1 MDSAVLI
8 TYDQDDMIGEAV
20 ALCESADYK
29 VKHVIKQ
36 NFLQKPKY
44 GLSGGKIEDLKEI
57 ISTVKPDVI
66 VFDEILKPSQ
76 NYNLASELKMEIL
89 DREALILQIFEK
101 RSSSAESKLQVKLAQ
116 ARYDMSRAKEK
127 VRLSKKGEQPGFMG
141 LGTFEVDVYYNEIKK
156 RMINIKSKLVK
167 SGKQRKLHRQ
177 ARKRLGFKTIS
188 LAGYTSA
195 GKTTLIS
202 TICGISKFTS
212 GKITLAGH
220 DIVQNYR
227 AARKMIGMVPQEL
240 SLESFETV
248 MNTLRFSRGLFGKA
262 PHDSYLEEI
271 LEQLSLLD
279 KRNSQILELSGGMK
293 RRLSIAKAL
302 SHEPQLLF
310 LDEPTAGVDVEL
322 RKDMWVL
329 VRRLRNEGVTVILTT
344 HYIEE
349 AEAIADRVGIIDKGQ
364 LLLVEEKGSL
374 MQRLGQKQLT
384 IELQDP
390 LKDLPSK
397 LSDYDIVLAVDR
409 KSLIY
414 TYNMRSGRTGINQIL
429 SNLTQSGIIFKDL
442 QTKQSSL
449 EDIFMSLVSETAA

>member
-1 MDSAVLI
+1 M
-8 TYDQDDMIGEAV
+8 QDFLTIDALSKYYANGFEALKSINLRV
-20 ALCESADYK
+20 KES
-29 VKHVIKQ
+29 
-36 NFLQKPKY
+36 
-44 GLSGGKIEDLKEI
+44 
-57 ISTVKPDVI
+57 
-66 VFDEILKPSQ
+66 EIL
-76 NYNLASELKMEIL
+76 
-89 DREALILQIFEK
+89 AL
-101 RSSSAESKLQVKLAQ
+101 
-116 ARYDMSRAKEK
+116 
-127 VRLSKKGEQPGFMG
+127 
-141 LGTFEVDVYYNEIKK
+141 LGPN
-156 RMINIKSKLVK
+156 
-167 SGKQRKLHRQ
+167 G
-177 ARKRLGFKTIS
+177 
-188 LAGYTSA
+188 A

-220 DIVQNYR
+220 DIVKNYR

-240 SLESFETV
+240 SLESFETA

-262 PHDSYLEEI
+262 PNDSYLEEL

-322 RKDMWVL
+322 RKDMWLL

-349 AEAIADRVGIIDKGQ
+349 AEEIADRVGIIDKGQ
-364 LLLVEEKGSL
+364 LLLVEEKESL

-384 IELQDP
+384 IELQNR
-390 LKDLPSK
+390 LEDLPTK
-397 LSDYDIVLAVDR
+397 LSDYDIVLAADR
-409 KSLIY
+409 QSLNY

-429 SNLTQSGIIFKDL
+429 SSLTQSGIIIKDL

-449 EDIFMSLVSETAA
+449 EDIFMSLVNETAK

>member
-1 MDSAVLI
+1 MPDFLTIDALSKYYAN
-8 TYDQDDMIGEAV
+8 GFEALKTINLRV
-20 ALCESADYK
+20 KES
-29 VKHVIKQ
+29 
-36 NFLQKPKY
+36 
-44 GLSGGKIEDLKEI
+44 
-57 ISTVKPDVI
+57 
-66 VFDEILKPSQ
+66 EIL
-76 NYNLASELKMEIL
+76 
-89 DREALILQIFEK
+89 AL
-101 RSSSAESKLQVKLAQ
+101 
-116 ARYDMSRAKEK
+116 
-127 VRLSKKGEQPGFMG
+127 
-141 LGTFEVDVYYNEIKK
+141 LGPN
-156 RMINIKSKLVK
+156 
-167 SGKQRKLHRQ
+167 G
-177 ARKRLGFKTIS
+177 
-188 LAGYTSA
+188 A

-279 KRNSQILELSGGMK
+279 KRNTQILELSGGMK

-364 LLLVEEKGSL
+364 LLLVEEKKSL

-397 LSDYDIVLAVDR
+397 LSDYDIVLAEDR
-409 KSLIY
+409 QFLIY

-449 EDIFMSLVSETAA
+449 EDIFMSLINETVA

>member
-1 MDSAVLI
+1 MSD
-8 TYDQDDMIGEAV
+8 
-20 ALCESADYK
+20 
-29 VKHVIKQ
+29 
-36 NFLQKPKY
+36 FLT
-44 GLSGGKIEDLKEI
+44 I
-57 ISTVKPDVI
+57 
-66 VFDEILKPSQ
+66 
-76 NYNLASELKMEIL
+76 NA
-89 DREALILQIFEK
+89 
-101 RSSSAESKLQVKLAQ
+101 
-116 ARYDMSRAKEK
+116 
-127 VRLSKKGEQPGFMG
+127 LSKKYANGFEA
-141 LGTFEVDVYYNEIKK
+141 L
-156 RMINIKSKLVK
+156 
-167 SGKQRKLHRQ
+167 
-177 ARKRLGFKTIS
+177 KTINLRVQES
-188 LAGYTSA
+188 EILALLGPNGA

-220 DIVQNYR
+220 DIVKNYR
-227 AARKMIGMVPQEL
+227 VTRKMIGMVPQEL

-248 MNTLRFSRGLFGKA
+248 MNTLRFSRGLYGKA
-262 PHDSYLEEI
+262 PNDSYLEEI

-293 RRLSIAKAL
+293 RRVSIAKAL

-349 AEAIADRVGIIDKGQ
+349 AEAIADRVGIIDKGH
-364 LLLVEEKGSL
+364 LLLVEEKELL

-390 LKDLPSK
+390 LRDLPSK
-397 LSDYDIVLAVDR
+397 LLDYNIVLAADR
-409 KSLIY
+409 QSLIY
-414 TYNMRSGRTGINQIL
+414 TYNIRSGHSGINNIL

-449 EDIFMSLVSETAA
+449 EDIFMSLVNETVT

>member
-1 MDSAVLI
+1 MPDFLTIDALSKYYAN
-8 TYDQDDMIGEAV
+8 GFEALKTINLRV
-20 ALCESADYK
+20 KES
-29 VKHVIKQ
+29 
-36 NFLQKPKY
+36 
-44 GLSGGKIEDLKEI
+44 
-57 ISTVKPDVI
+57 
-66 VFDEILKPSQ
+66 EIL
-76 NYNLASELKMEIL
+76 
-89 DREALILQIFEK
+89 AL
-101 RSSSAESKLQVKLAQ
+101 
-116 ARYDMSRAKEK
+116 
-127 VRLSKKGEQPGFMG
+127 
-141 LGTFEVDVYYNEIKK
+141 LGPN
-156 RMINIKSKLVK
+156 
-167 SGKQRKLHRQ
+167 G
-177 ARKRLGFKTIS
+177 
-188 LAGYTSA
+188 A

-262 PHDSYLEEI
+262 PNDSYLEEI

-364 LLLVEEKGSL
+364 LLLVEEKESL

-390 LKDLPSK
+390 LTELPSK
-397 LSDYDIVLAVDR
+397 LSDYDIILAAGR
-409 KSLIY
+409 QSLIY

-449 EDIFMSLVSETAA
+449 EDIFMSLVNETVE

>member
-1 MDSAVLI
+1 L
-8 TYDQDDMIGEAV
+8 
-20 ALCESADYK
+20 AL
-29 VKHVIKQ
+29 
-36 NFLQKPKY
+36 
-44 GLSGGKIEDLKEI
+44 
-57 ISTVKPDVI
+57 
-66 VFDEILKPSQ
+66 
-76 NYNLASELKMEIL
+76 
-89 DREALILQIFEK
+89 
-101 RSSSAESKLQVKLAQ
+101 
-116 ARYDMSRAKEK
+116 
-127 VRLSKKGEQPGFMG
+127 
-141 LGTFEVDVYYNEIKK
+141 LGPN
-156 RMINIKSKLVK
+156 
-167 SGKQRKLHRQ
+167 G
-177 ARKRLGFKTIS
+177 
-188 LAGYTSA
+188 A

-220 DIVQNYR
+220 DIIQNYR

-240 SLESFETV
+240 SLEPFETV

-262 PHDSYLEEI
+262 PDDSYLEEI

-293 RRLSIAKAL
+293 RRVSIAKAL

-322 RKDMWVL
+322 RKEMWLL

-364 LLLVEEKGSL
+364 LLLVEEKKSL

-397 LSDYDIVLAVDR
+397 LSDYDIVLAANR
-409 KSLIY
+409 QSLIY

-449 EDIFMSLVSETAA
+449 EDIFMSLVNETVE

>member
-1 MDSAVLI
+1 M
-8 TYDQDDMIGEAV
+8 QDLLTIDALSKYYANGFEALKNINLRV
-20 ALCESADYK
+20 KES
-29 VKHVIKQ
+29 
-36 NFLQKPKY
+36 
-44 GLSGGKIEDLKEI
+44 
-57 ISTVKPDVI
+57 
-66 VFDEILKPSQ
+66 EIL
-76 NYNLASELKMEIL
+76 
-89 DREALILQIFEK
+89 AL
-101 RSSSAESKLQVKLAQ
+101 
-116 ARYDMSRAKEK
+116 
-127 VRLSKKGEQPGFMG
+127 
-141 LGTFEVDVYYNEIKK
+141 LGPN
-156 RMINIKSKLVK
+156 
-167 SGKQRKLHRQ
+167 G
-177 ARKRLGFKTIS
+177 
-188 LAGYTSA
+188 A

-262 PHDSYLEEI
+262 PNDSYLEEI

-279 KRNSQILELSGGMK
+279 KRNSQIIELSGGMK

-364 LLLVEEKGSL
+364 LLLVEEKESL
-374 MQRLGQKQLT
+374 MQRLGQKQLI

-397 LSDYDIVLAVDR
+397 LSEYDIVLATDR
-409 KSLIY
+409 QSLIY
-414 TYNMRSGRTGINQIL
+414 TYNMRGGHTGINQIL

-442 QTKQSSL
+442 QTKESSL
-449 EDIFMSLVSETAA
+449 EDIFMSLVNETVE

>member
-1 MDSAVLI
+1 M
-8 TYDQDDMIGEAV
+8 QDFLTIDALSKYYANGFEALKSINLRV
-20 ALCESADYK
+20 KES
-29 VKHVIKQ
+29 
-36 NFLQKPKY
+36 
-44 GLSGGKIEDLKEI
+44 
-57 ISTVKPDVI
+57 
-66 VFDEILKPSQ
+66 EIL
-76 NYNLASELKMEIL
+76 
-89 DREALILQIFEK
+89 AL
-101 RSSSAESKLQVKLAQ
+101 
-116 ARYDMSRAKEK
+116 
-127 VRLSKKGEQPGFMG
+127 
-141 LGTFEVDVYYNEIKK
+141 LGPN
-156 RMINIKSKLVK
+156 
-167 SGKQRKLHRQ
+167 G
-177 ARKRLGFKTIS
+177 
-188 LAGYTSA
+188 A

-262 PHDSYLEEI
+262 PNDSYLEEL

-322 RKDMWVL
+322 RKDMWLL

-349 AEAIADRVGIIDKGQ
+349 AEEIADRVGIIDKGQ
-364 LLLVEEKGSL
+364 LLLVEEKESL

-384 IELQDP
+384 IELQNR
-390 LKDLPSK
+390 LEELPTK
-397 LSDYDIVLAVDR
+397 LSDYDIVLAADR
-409 KSLIY
+409 QSLNY

-429 SNLTQSGIIFKDL
+429 SSLTQSGIIIKDL

-449 EDIFMSLVSETAA
+449 EDIFMSLVNETAK

>member
-1 MDSAVLI
+1 MPDFLTIDALSKNYAN
-8 TYDQDDMIGEAV
+8 GFEA
-20 ALCESADYK
+20 
-29 VKHVIKQ
+29 
-36 NFLQKPKY
+36 
-44 GLSGGKIEDLKEI
+44 LKTINLRVEEA
-57 ISTVKPDVI
+57 
-66 VFDEILKPSQ
+66 EIL
-76 NYNLASELKMEIL
+76 
-89 DREALILQIFEK
+89 AL
-101 RSSSAESKLQVKLAQ
+101 
-116 ARYDMSRAKEK
+116 
-127 VRLSKKGEQPGFMG
+127 
-141 LGTFEVDVYYNEIKK
+141 LGPN
-156 RMINIKSKLVK
+156 
-167 SGKQRKLHRQ
+167 G
-177 ARKRLGFKTIS
+177 
-188 LAGYTSA
+188 A

-240 SLESFETV
+240 SLEPFETV

-262 PHDSYLEEI
+262 PDDSYLEEI

-279 KRNSQILELSGGMK
+279 KRKSQILELSGGMK
-293 RRLSIAKAL
+293 RRVSIAKAL
-302 SHEPQLLF
+302 IHEPQLLF

-322 RKDMWVL
+322 RKDMWLL

-364 LLLVEEKGSL
+364 LLLVEEKKSL

-397 LSDYDIVLAVDR
+397 LSDYDIVLAEDR
-409 KSLIY
+409 QFLIY

-449 EDIFMSLVSETAA
+449 EDIFMSLVSETVA

>member
-1 MDSAVLI
+1 MPDFLTIDALSKNYAN
-8 TYDQDDMIGEAV
+8 GFEA
-20 ALCESADYK
+20 
-29 VKHVIKQ
+29 
-36 NFLQKPKY
+36 
-44 GLSGGKIEDLKEI
+44 LKTINLRVEEA
-57 ISTVKPDVI
+57 
-66 VFDEILKPSQ
+66 EIL
-76 NYNLASELKMEIL
+76 
-89 DREALILQIFEK
+89 AL
-101 RSSSAESKLQVKLAQ
+101 
-116 ARYDMSRAKEK
+116 
-127 VRLSKKGEQPGFMG
+127 
-141 LGTFEVDVYYNEIKK
+141 LGPN
-156 RMINIKSKLVK
+156 
-167 SGKQRKLHRQ
+167 G
-177 ARKRLGFKTIS
+177 
-188 LAGYTSA
+188 A

-240 SLESFETV
+240 SLEPFETV

-262 PHDSYLEEI
+262 PDDSYLEEI

-279 KRNSQILELSGGMK
+279 KRKSQILELSGGMK
-293 RRLSIAKAL
+293 RRVSIAKAL

-429 SNLTQSGIIFKDL
+429 SNLTQSGIIVKDL

-449 EDIFMSLVSETAA
+449 EDIFMSLVSETVA

>member
-1 MDSAVLI
+1 MPDFLTIDALSKYYAN
-8 TYDQDDMIGEAV
+8 GFEALKTINLRV
-20 ALCESADYK
+20 KES
-29 VKHVIKQ
+29 
-36 NFLQKPKY
+36 
-44 GLSGGKIEDLKEI
+44 
-57 ISTVKPDVI
+57 
-66 VFDEILKPSQ
+66 EIL
-76 NYNLASELKMEIL
+76 
-89 DREALILQIFEK
+89 AL
-101 RSSSAESKLQVKLAQ
+101 
-116 ARYDMSRAKEK
+116 
-127 VRLSKKGEQPGFMG
+127 
-141 LGTFEVDVYYNEIKK
+141 LGPN
-156 RMINIKSKLVK
+156 
-167 SGKQRKLHRQ
+167 G
-177 ARKRLGFKTIS
+177 
-188 LAGYTSA
+188 A

-240 SLESFETV
+240 SLEPFETV

-262 PHDSYLEEI
+262 PDDSYLEEI

-279 KRNSQILELSGGMK
+279 KRKSQILELSGGMK
-293 RRLSIAKAL
+293 RRVSIAKAL

-364 LLLVEEKGSL
+364 LLLVEEKESL

-429 SNLTQSGIIFKDL
+429 SNLTQSGIIVKDL

>member
-1 MDSAVLI
+1 MPDFLTI
-8 TYDQDDMIGEAV
+8 EA
-20 ALCESADYK
+20 
-29 VKHVIKQ
+29 
-36 NFLQKPKY
+36 
-44 GLSGGKIEDLKEI
+44 
-57 ISTVKPDVI
+57 
-66 VFDEILKPSQ
+66 
-76 NYNLASELKMEIL
+76 
-89 DREALILQIFEK
+89 
-101 RSSSAESKLQVKLAQ
+101 
-116 ARYDMSRAKEK
+116 
-127 VRLSKKGEQPGFMG
+127 LSKKYANGFEA
-141 LGTFEVDVYYNEIKK
+141 L
-156 RMINIKSKLVK
+156 
-167 SGKQRKLHRQ
+167 
-177 ARKRLGFKTIS
+177 KTIN
-188 LAGYTSA
+188 LRVEEAEIFALLGPNGA

-240 SLESFETV
+240 SLEPFETV

-262 PHDSYLEEI
+262 PDDSYLEEI

-279 KRNSQILELSGGMK
+279 KRKSQILELSGGMK
-293 RRLSIAKAL
+293 RRVSIAKAL

-322 RKDMWVL
+322 RKDMWLL

-364 LLLVEEKGSL
+364 LLLVEEKESL

-397 LSDYDIVLAVDR
+397 LSDYDIVLAADR
-409 KSLIY
+409 QSLIY

-449 EDIFMSLVSETAA
+449 EDIFMSLVSETVA

>member
-1 MDSAVLI
+1 MPDFLTIDALSKNYAN
-8 TYDQDDMIGEAV
+8 GFEA
-20 ALCESADYK
+20 
-29 VKHVIKQ
+29 
-36 NFLQKPKY
+36 
-44 GLSGGKIEDLKEI
+44 LKTINLRVEEA
-57 ISTVKPDVI
+57 
-66 VFDEILKPSQ
+66 EIL
-76 NYNLASELKMEIL
+76 
-89 DREALILQIFEK
+89 AL
-101 RSSSAESKLQVKLAQ
+101 
-116 ARYDMSRAKEK
+116 
-127 VRLSKKGEQPGFMG
+127 
-141 LGTFEVDVYYNEIKK
+141 LGPN
-156 RMINIKSKLVK
+156 
-167 SGKQRKLHRQ
+167 G
-177 ARKRLGFKTIS
+177 
-188 LAGYTSA
+188 A

-240 SLESFETV
+240 SLEPFETV

-262 PHDSYLEEI
+262 PDDSYLEEI

-279 KRNSQILELSGGMK
+279 KRKSQILELSGGMK
-293 RRLSIAKAL
+293 RRVSIAKAL

-397 LSDYDIVLAVDR
+397 LSDYDIILAVDR

-429 SNLTQSGIIFKDL
+429 SNLTQSGIIVKDL

>member
-1 MDSAVLI
+1 M
-8 TYDQDDMIGEAV
+8 QDLLTIEALSKYYANGFE
-20 ALCESADYK
+20 ALKTINLRVKES
-29 VKHVIKQ
+29 
-36 NFLQKPKY
+36 
-44 GLSGGKIEDLKEI
+44 
-57 ISTVKPDVI
+57 
-66 VFDEILKPSQ
+66 EIL
-76 NYNLASELKMEIL
+76 
-89 DREALILQIFEK
+89 AL
-101 RSSSAESKLQVKLAQ
+101 
-116 ARYDMSRAKEK
+116 
-127 VRLSKKGEQPGFMG
+127 
-141 LGTFEVDVYYNEIKK
+141 LGPN
-156 RMINIKSKLVK
+156 
-167 SGKQRKLHRQ
+167 G
-177 ARKRLGFKTIS
+177 
-188 LAGYTSA
+188 A

-262 PHDSYLEEI
+262 PNDSYLEEI
-271 LEQLSLLD
+271 LDQLSLLD

-293 RRLSIAKAL
+293 RRVSIAKAL

-349 AEAIADRVGIIDKGQ
+349 AEAIADRVGIIDKGH
-364 LLLVEEKGSL
+364 LLLVEEKELL
-374 MQRLGQKQLT
+374 MQRMGQKKLT

-390 LKDLPSK
+390 LRDLPSK
-397 LSDYDIVLAVDR
+397 LSDYNIVLAADR
-409 KSLIY
+409 QSLIY
-414 TYNMRSGRTGINQIL
+414 TYNIRSGHSGINNIL
-429 SNLTQSGIIFKDL
+429 SNLTQNGIIFKDL

-449 EDIFMSLVSETAA
+449 EDIFLSLVNETVE

>member
-1 MDSAVLI
+1 M
-8 TYDQDDMIGEAV
+8 QDLLTIEALSKYYANGFE
-20 ALCESADYK
+20 ALKTINLRVKES
-29 VKHVIKQ
+29 
-36 NFLQKPKY
+36 
-44 GLSGGKIEDLKEI
+44 
-57 ISTVKPDVI
+57 
-66 VFDEILKPSQ
+66 EIL
-76 NYNLASELKMEIL
+76 
-89 DREALILQIFEK
+89 AL
-101 RSSSAESKLQVKLAQ
+101 
-116 ARYDMSRAKEK
+116 
-127 VRLSKKGEQPGFMG
+127 
-141 LGTFEVDVYYNEIKK
+141 LGPN
-156 RMINIKSKLVK
+156 
-167 SGKQRKLHRQ
+167 G
-177 ARKRLGFKTIS
+177 
-188 LAGYTSA
+188 A

-202 TICGISKFTS
+202 TICGISKFRS

-248 MNTLRFSRGLFGKA
+248 MSTLRFSRGLFGKA
-262 PHDSYLEEI
+262 PNDSYLEEI

-322 RKDMWVL
+322 RKDMWIL

-349 AEAIADRVGIIDKGQ
+349 AEEIADRVGIIDKGQ
-364 LLLVEEKGSL
+364 LLLVEEKESL
-374 MQRLGQKQLT
+374 MQRLGQKQLI

-390 LKDLPSK
+390 LKDLPSI
-397 LSDYDIVLAVDR
+397 LSEYDIVLATDR
-409 KSLIY
+409 QSLIY
-414 TYNMRSGRTGINQIL
+414 TYNMCGAHTGINQIL

-442 QTKQSSL
+442 QTKESSL
-449 EDIFMSLVSETAA
+449 EDIFMSLVNETVE

>member
-1 MDSAVLI
+1 MPDFLTIDALSKYYAN
-8 TYDQDDMIGEAV
+8 GFEALKTINLRV
-20 ALCESADYK
+20 KES
-29 VKHVIKQ
+29 
-36 NFLQKPKY
+36 
-44 GLSGGKIEDLKEI
+44 
-57 ISTVKPDVI
+57 
-66 VFDEILKPSQ
+66 EIL
-76 NYNLASELKMEIL
+76 
-89 DREALILQIFEK
+89 AL
-101 RSSSAESKLQVKLAQ
+101 
-116 ARYDMSRAKEK
+116 
-127 VRLSKKGEQPGFMG
+127 
-141 LGTFEVDVYYNEIKK
+141 LGPN
-156 RMINIKSKLVK
+156 
-167 SGKQRKLHRQ
+167 G
-177 ARKRLGFKTIS
+177 
-188 LAGYTSA
+188 A

-262 PHDSYLEEI
+262 PDDSYLEEI

-364 LLLVEEKGSL
+364 LLLVEEKKSL

-397 LSDYDIVLAVDR
+397 LSDYDIVLAEDR
-409 KSLIY
+409 QFLIY
-414 TYNMRSGRTGINQIL
+414 TYNMRSGRTVINQIL

-449 EDIFMSLVSETAA
+449 EDIFMSLINETVA

>member
-1 MDSAVLI
+1 MPDFLTIDALSKNYAN
-8 TYDQDDMIGEAV
+8 GFEA
-20 ALCESADYK
+20 
-29 VKHVIKQ
+29 
-36 NFLQKPKY
+36 
-44 GLSGGKIEDLKEI
+44 LKTINLRVEEA
-57 ISTVKPDVI
+57 
-66 VFDEILKPSQ
+66 EIL
-76 NYNLASELKMEIL
+76 
-89 DREALILQIFEK
+89 AL
-101 RSSSAESKLQVKLAQ
+101 
-116 ARYDMSRAKEK
+116 
-127 VRLSKKGEQPGFMG
+127 
-141 LGTFEVDVYYNEIKK
+141 LGPN
-156 RMINIKSKLVK
+156 
-167 SGKQRKLHRQ
+167 G
-177 ARKRLGFKTIS
+177 
-188 LAGYTSA
+188 A

-240 SLESFETV
+240 SLEPFETV

-262 PHDSYLEEI
+262 PDDSYLEEI

-279 KRNSQILELSGGMK
+279 KRKSQILELSGGMK
-293 RRLSIAKAL
+293 RRVSIAKAL

-322 RKDMWVL
+322 RKDMWLL

-364 LLLVEEKGSL
+364 LLLVEEKKSL

-397 LSDYDIVLAVDR
+397 LSDYDIVLAADR
-409 KSLIY
+409 QSLIY

-449 EDIFMSLVSETAA
+449 EDIFMSLVNETVDELLWYKSNL

>member
-1 MDSAVLI
+1 MPDFLTIDALSKNYAN
-8 TYDQDDMIGEAV
+8 GFEA
-20 ALCESADYK
+20 
-29 VKHVIKQ
+29 
-36 NFLQKPKY
+36 
-44 GLSGGKIEDLKEI
+44 LKTINLRVEEA
-57 ISTVKPDVI
+57 
-66 VFDEILKPSQ
+66 EIL
-76 NYNLASELKMEIL
+76 
-89 DREALILQIFEK
+89 AL
-101 RSSSAESKLQVKLAQ
+101 
-116 ARYDMSRAKEK
+116 
-127 VRLSKKGEQPGFMG
+127 
-141 LGTFEVDVYYNEIKK
+141 LGPN
-156 RMINIKSKLVK
+156 
-167 SGKQRKLHRQ
+167 G
-177 ARKRLGFKTIS
+177 
-188 LAGYTSA
+188 A

-240 SLESFETV
+240 SLEPFETV

-262 PHDSYLEEI
+262 PDDSYLEEI

-279 KRNSQILELSGGMK
+279 KRKSQILELSGGMK
-293 RRLSIAKAL
+293 RRVSIAKAL

-322 RKDMWVL
+322 RKDMWLL

-364 LLLVEEKGSL
+364 LLLVEEKKSL

-397 LSDYDIVLAVDR
+397 LSDYDIVLAEDR
-409 KSLIY
+409 QFLIY

-429 SNLTQSGIIFKDL
+429 SNLTQSGIIIKDL

-449 EDIFMSLVSETAA
+449 EDIFMSLINETVA

>member
-1 MDSAVLI
+1 MRDFL
-8 TYDQDDMIGEAV
+8 T
-20 ALCESADYK
+20 
-29 VKHVIKQ
+29 IK
-36 NFLQKPKY
+36 
-44 GLSGGKIEDLKEI
+44 GLSKNYANGFEALKTINLRVQE
-57 ISTVKPDVI
+57 S
-66 VFDEILKPSQ
+66 EIL
-76 NYNLASELKMEIL
+76 
-89 DREALILQIFEK
+89 AL
-101 RSSSAESKLQVKLAQ
+101 
-116 ARYDMSRAKEK
+116 
-127 VRLSKKGEQPGFMG
+127 
-141 LGTFEVDVYYNEIKK
+141 LGPN
-156 RMINIKSKLVK
+156 
-167 SGKQRKLHRQ
+167 G
-177 ARKRLGFKTIS
+177 
-188 LAGYTSA
+188 A
-195 GKTTLIS
+195 GKPTLIS

-220 DIVQNYR
+220 DIVKNYR
-227 AARKMIGMVPQEL
+227 VTRKMIGMVPQEL

-262 PHDSYLEEI
+262 PNDSYLEEI

-293 RRLSIAKAL
+293 RRVSIAKAL

-349 AEAIADRVGIIDKGQ
+349 AEAIADRVGIIDKGH
-364 LLLVEEKGSL
+364 LLLVEEKELL

-390 LKDLPSK
+390 LRDLPSK
-397 LSDYDIVLAVDR
+397 LSDYNIVLAADR
-409 KSLIY
+409 QSLIY
-414 TYNMRSGRTGINQIL
+414 TYNIRSGHSGINNIL

-449 EDIFMSLVSETAA
+449 EDIFMSLVNETVA